1 VGDDPEADAVPLADL
16 ERVVDVLELLAGLLL
31 DPLLD
36 VADQLLGLVVVAVD
50 EQPAGA
56 LGDVAPDEQDAQA
69 EARRWPS

>member
-50 EQPAGA
+50 EQPARA